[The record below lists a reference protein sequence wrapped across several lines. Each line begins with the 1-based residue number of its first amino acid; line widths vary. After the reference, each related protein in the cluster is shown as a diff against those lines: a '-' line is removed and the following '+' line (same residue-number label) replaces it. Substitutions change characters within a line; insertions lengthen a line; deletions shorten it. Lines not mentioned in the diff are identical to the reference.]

1 MPNSAGLVP
10 ADRDHA
16 DGFQVLV
23 VDDEPDVRE
32 LIAECFRHKGLAV
45 CAMADGASAVEAIER
60 DPSRFGLV
68 ITDLQ
73 LPGRDGLEVLRAVRR
88 LNPSCA
94 VVIVTGYAS
103 IHSAVEAV
111 RLGAYD
117 YLTKPFSLGQIDVML
132 RRLEERRTLEA
143 ENRRLLR
150 QSSRREG
157 GETLPAF
164 LGRVESIEARLARLE
179 TALEELQA
187 RRLPPPAYR

>member
-1 MPNSAGLVP
+1 MPAQ
-10 ADRDHA
+10 RDEPTA
-16 DGFQVLV
+16 LQVLV

-32 LIAECFRHKGLAV
+32 LLAECIRHRGLEV
-45 CAMADGASAVEAIER
+45 CQAADGAAAIALLQR
-60 DPSRFGLV
+60 SPSQFGLV

-73 LPGRDGLEVLRAVRR
+73 LPGCDGLEVLRAARG

-117 YLTKPFSLGQIDVML
+117 YVTKPFSMGQVEVIL
-132 RRLEERRTLEA
+132 HRLEERRALEA

-150 QSSRREG
+150 QAGRRESTEG
-157 GETLPAF
+157 SAVWLA
-164 LGRVESIEARLARLE
+164 RVEAIEARLARVE
-179 TALEELQA
+179 TTLDDLRD
-187 RRLPPPAYR
+187 RRSSPPVLR